1 MIILSK
7 GGAASNIQKM
17 YLFKIL
23 GGVVFFGSVMMMF
36 IESRGLSLSDIFY
49 IHIAYVISM
58 ALFEAPT
65 GYFADV
71 YGRKKSLIVGSVV
84 QLLSIVLFAV
94 AESFW
99 LFLVVEVLMGMA
111 LAFYSGAISAL
122 VYESLDADNRVSE
135 YQKIWGKMQFYN
147 FIVMALTA
155 MIGSVVAH
163 CYGLVYAIYINIPSV
178 VLMFL
183 VALSLEEPPSVKVM
197 AKKGYAKEFASNIVE
212 TFRLSKALQLIVF
225 YSAIVYIFNQSIY
238 PAYQNYY
245 DLIGVN
251 LIWFGFIHAALQIVA
266 GVSSFYAYRIEKALG
281 KRTLALMLP
290 FMVALSYLLMGSF
303 IGVWSFVF
311 IFFQQ
316 FVRGVKLVVVSDYI
330 NQLVGSEQ
338 RATILSMESMLSKI
352 LIAPMLLL
360 WGVSLAFISLTET
373 LLLFGGIGILV
384 WIILWIFIEKLAQ
397 KDVQSK

>member
-7 GGAASNIQKM
+7 GGVASNIQKM

-84 QLLSIVLFAV
+84 QLLSIVLFIV
-94 AESFW
+94 AKSFW

-155 MIGSVVAH
+155 MIGSVVAD

-197 AKKGYAKEFASNIVE
+197 AKKGYAKEFATNIVE

-352 LIAPMLLL
+352 LITPMLLL

-397 KDVQSK
+397 KDAQSK